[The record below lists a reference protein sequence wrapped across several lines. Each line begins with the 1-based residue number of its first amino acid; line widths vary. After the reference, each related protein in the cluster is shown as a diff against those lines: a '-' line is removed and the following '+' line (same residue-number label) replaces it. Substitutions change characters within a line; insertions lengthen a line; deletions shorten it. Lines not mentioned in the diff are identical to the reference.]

1 ERIKNLVGE
10 GETENAINEFLQLPH
25 LDREIRLTAFLLRN
39 RWNALE
45 RDAAAGVAD
54 RRELNLEQARMVRG
68 LLDLLEQWEEVQ
80 TGKKGGLKGDP
91 TVSTTNETPSVQ
103 QKATKKSW
111 LWIGLPVIILL
122 GLLAGYLIYS
132 NSGRILE
139 AEEQNFRLQIA
150 STSNEAP
157 FPTGVLAI
165 VVDGE
170 PLVSEAISE
179 NQSSVEFSLPSER
192 ILDTT
197 MIDLSRL
204 SHGYK
209 MREIEF
215 ATNNTGLTIA
225 NLQLAPIFSSYS
237 GRVIYNDGEGVSKVR
252 IVFKDLAEDITDAE
266 GRYTVSFPKPNEQRR
281 VVVELYQNQ
290 EQVLS
295 KSLLLDP
302 EVLKELKIKR

>member
-1 ERIKNLVGE
+1 MDKPPNHTEIERIKNLVGE

-54 RRELNLEQARMVRG
+54 RRELNLEQARMARG

-80 TGKKGGLKGDP
+80 TGKKGVLKGDP

-103 QKATKKSW
+103 QQATKKSW

-165 VVDGE
+165 VVDGA

-197 MIDLSRL
+197 MIDLSGL
-204 SHGYK
+204 SHG
-209 MREIEF
+209 
-215 ATNNTGLTIA
+215 
-225 NLQLAPIFSSYS
+225 
-237 GRVIYNDGEGVSKVR
+237 
-252 IVFKDLAEDITDAE
+252 
-266 GRYTVSFPKPNEQRR
+266 
-281 VVVELYQNQ
+281 
-290 EQVLS
+290 
-295 KSLLLDP
+295 
-302 EVLKELKIKR
+302 